1 MTLMPKVRTKNKSA
15 IAAGGIV
22 VRAALMAG
30 LTATLIGSHIP
41 SADAAGRTY
50 KSQSEDGKVLLELCR
65 LKKREYIDG
74 GTNCIYKRQSRGK
87 DVVIKV
93 DGQKVRCQSEF
104 QCKREK

>member
-1 MTLMPKVRTKNKSA
+1 MRRVETLSKPTTL
-15 IAAGGIV
+15 AGGHFF
-22 VRAALMAG
+22 RAALMAG

-50 KSQSEDGKVLLELCR
+50 KSQAEDDKVLLELCR